1 MAYHDDNNFWRKNI
15 MNLLTFLQE
24 QQHAILLDGAMGTQL
39 ATRGLSMGGH
49 NCVTNPD
56 DVLAIHK
63 EYVGA
68 GCQLLITNTL
78 TMNRIS
84 LETHDMGVDVR
95 EVNLA
100 GAKLAREA
108 AGSQHYVLGDISS
121 TGKLLKPY
129 GELDEADAYKTFKE
143 QASILTEGGVDGLIV
158 ETMTDMNE
166 ALCALK
172 ACKEVSDLPVIVSV
186 SFSTPKKGGRTM
198 MGNSAEDCAK
208 AFTEA
213 GAAAIGTNC
222 GDLDPLEMAEVV
234 AALCQATTLPVAAQP
249 NAGKP
254 RLVGEQTVFDMT
266 PEDFA
271 KGVSKCIQAGARL
284 VGGCCGTSP
293 AHIHA
298 VAEVLGV
305 TPE

>member
-1 MAYHDDNNFWRKNI
+1 MD
-15 MNLLTFLQE
+15 LLTFLETQ
-24 QQHAILLDGAMGTQL
+24 ATILLDGGMGTQL
-39 ATRGLSMGGH
+39 AKRGLSMGGH

-56 DVLAIHK
+56 DVLAVHK
-63 EYVGA
+63 QYIA
-68 GCQLLITNTL
+68 SGCHLLITNTL

-84 LETHDMGVDVR
+84 LEAHDVGVDVR

-129 GELDEADAYKTFKE
+129 GELDEADAYNSFKE
-143 QASILTEGGVDGLIV
+143 QASILTEGGVDGIII

-172 ACKEVSDLPVIVSV
+172 ACKEASDLPVIVSIA
-186 SFSTPKKGGRTM
+186 FSTPKKGGRTM
-198 MGNSAEDCAK
+198 MGNSAEGCAQ

-213 GAAAIGTNC
+213 GAAAIGANC

-234 AALCQATTLPVAAQP
+234 AVLCQATTLPVAAQP

-254 RLVGEQTVFDMT
+254 RLVGEETVFDMT
-266 PEDFA
+266 PADFA
-271 KGVSKCIQAGARL
+271 AGVSECLKAGARL
-284 VGGCCGTSP
+284 VGGCCGTSSE
-293 AHIHA
+293 HIRA
-298 VAEVLGV
+298 VAETLGV
-305 TPE
+305 NVFKDETRL